1 MGNFMKTGTQ
11 RMIRN
16 LVIDDRVA
24 QQGGP
29 MATDESA
36 PDVVLQVR
44 DLEVNFASEAGTVHA
59 VRGVSFDLRKGE
71 TLGIVGES
79 GSGKSVTS
87 MTIMG
92 LLDPNASVKG
102 SIKYCGEEL
111 LGKSDKEMSQ
121 IRGKNLAMVFQ
132 DPLSALTPVFSIGDQ
147 IKEALVTHNPKMTE
161 QEIHDRSVE
170 LMNLVGI
177 PDAEERLKSYPHQ
190 FSGGMRQRVVIAMAI
205 ANNPDVI
212 IADEPTTALDV
223 TIQAQVLEVLQK
235 AQKETGAALIF
246 ITHDLGVIAGM
257 ADDIIVMYA
266 GRAVEKAGVEDIFYR
281 PVMPY
286 TMGLLGA
293 IPRSDKSK
301 VERLVPIPGSPVNL
315 ADLPQG
321 CPFAPRC
328 PLAIDACR
336 TAEPPLVAVPGRKNQ
351 FAACH
356 RTGEVISQNLTF
368 RDVYKMGKPV
378 PSKFAGIP
386 REDREVVLDVRH
398 LSKTFPLTGG
408 GFLRR
413 KVGVVHAV
421 DDVSLDIREG
431 ETVALVG
438 ESGSGKSTT
447 LLEIMDL
454 KKPESG
460 SITLFGKNVAEK
472 MTRAERRD
480 LHEHIQYVFQDPM
493 SSLDPRLPIYDILAE
508 PLKVLHK
515 SNAEIDERINELMR
529 LVELNPDQVDR
540 FPTQFSGGQ
549 RQRIAIARALAVNPR
564 LVLLDEPVSALDVS
578 IQAGVINLLEDLQNK
593 LGVAYLFVAHNLS
606 VIRHISTRVAVMYLG
621 RIVESGETEEVF
633 EHPQHP
639 YTKAL
644 LSAVPIPDPRLER
657 ARHRT
662 VLEGDL
668 PSNTDEEKGC
678 PFTTRC
684 QVKKTLPPEQQE
696 ECEGIPPILEH
707 HDLEGS
713 QKDHRVACHF
723 AQTDQDE
730 PTIEE

>member
-1 MGNFMKTGTQ
+1 MGIFRRTAKETAQPTRKPADTTGPSLQ
-11 RMIRN
+11 R
-16 LVIDDRVA
+16 A
-24 QQGGP
+24 QGG
-29 MATDESA
+29 
-36 PDVVLQVR
+36 DVVLEVR
-44 DLEVNFASEAGTVHA
+44 DLQVSFASEAGTVHA
-59 VRGVSFDLRKGE
+59 VRGINFDLKKGQ

-102 SIKYCGEEL
+102 SVKYMGEEL
-111 LGKSDKEMSQ
+111 LGKTDKEMSA
-121 IRGKNLAMVFQ
+121 IRGKNIAMVFQ
-132 DPLSALTPVFSIGDQ
+132 DPLSALTPVFTIGDQ
-147 IKEALVTHNPKMTE
+147 IKEALVTHNPDMTE
-161 QEIHDRSVE
+161 EEIRDRSVE
-170 LMNLVGI
+170 LLNLVGI
-177 PDAEERLKSYPHQ
+177 PKAEDRLKSFPHE

-266 GRAVEKAGVEDIFYR
+266 GRVVEHATVEDIFYR

-293 IPRSDKSK
+293 IPRPDKAK
-301 VERLVPIPGSPVNL
+301 ADRLVPIPGSPVNL

-328 PLAIDACR
+328 PLVTDICR
-336 TAEPPLVAVPGRKNQ
+336 TSEPPLMEVSGRDGQ
-351 FAACH
+351 LVACH
-356 RTGEVISQNLTF
+356 RSQEIMDRKLTYK
-368 RDVYKMGKPV
+368 DVYTVGKSIV
-378 PSKFAGIP
+378 SKFEGIP
-386 REDREVVLDVRH
+386 REDRAVVLDVQH
-398 LSKTFPLTGG
+398 LTKTFPLTKG

-413 KVGVVHAV
+413 RVGSVHAV
-421 DDVSLDIREG
+421 NDVTFDIHEG

-447 LLEIMDL
+447 LLEIMNL
-454 KKPESG
+454 KKPEQG
-460 SITLFGKNVAEK
+460 SITLFGKNMADK
-472 MTRAERRD
+472 MTRQEKHE
-480 LHEHIQYVFQDPM
+480 LHESVQYVFQDPM
-493 SSLDPRLPIYDILAE
+493 SSLDPRLTIYDILSE
-508 PLKVLHK
+508 PLKVLNWDK
-515 SNAEIDERINELMR
+515 DRIKDRVTELMG

-549 RQRIAIARALAVNPR
+549 RQRIAIARALAVNPK
-564 LVLLDEPVSALDVS
+564 LILLDEPVSALDVS
-578 IQAGVINLLEDLQNK
+578 IQAGIINLLEDLQNK

-606 VIRHISTRVAVMYLG
+606 VIRHISTRVAVMYQG

-644 LSAVPIPDPRLER
+644 LSAVPIPDPRKER
-657 ARHRT
+657 ASHRL
-662 VLEGDL
+662 VLEGEL
-668 PSNTDEEKGC
+668 PSNTEEIEGC
-678 PFTTRC
+678 AFAQRC
-684 QVKKTLPPEQQE
+684 QVKGALPEEEQKL
-696 ECEGIPPILEH
+696 CEGEAPALEH

-713 QKDHRVACHF
+713 QKDHQVACLF
-723 AQTDQDE
+723 PEADQE
-730 PTIEE
+730 GRNPAE